1 MSFMVL
7 VIVAPGIPG
16 PLPGAIAVSHNGFC
30 GEKTQRNL
38 LNLTQGVQCMI
49 LEKVLK
55 FLSEKPF
62 TKKSHNKTKRK
73 QNKNLLFMRAVGEN
87 YTMAQKVFLQL

>member
-1 MSFMVL
+1 
-7 VIVAPGIPG
+7 
-16 PLPGAIAVSHNGFC
+16 
-30 GEKTQRNL
+30 
-38 LNLTQGVQCMI
+38 MI

-73 QNKNLLFMRAVGEN
+73 ENKNLLLMRAVGEN
-87 YTMAQKVFLQL
+87 YMMAQKVFLQL